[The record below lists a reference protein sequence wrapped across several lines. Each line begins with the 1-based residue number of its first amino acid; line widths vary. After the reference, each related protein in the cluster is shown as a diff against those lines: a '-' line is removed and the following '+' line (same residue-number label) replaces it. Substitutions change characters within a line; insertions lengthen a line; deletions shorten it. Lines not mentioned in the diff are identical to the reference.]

1 MRSIA
6 LSLLLFTQV
15 VGAQPTS
22 SATVFSLSEQQVSD
36 FEKEA
41 LAGSAEKAR
50 RLYDYYAITRVDLQQ
65 ARAWLIV
72 CAENGEPVCQYNL
85 GFVLNQEKQN
95 VRSVF
100 WLTRS
105 LENGNQ
111 AANDL
116 LKEIRGR
123 GRE

>member
-1 MRSIA
+1 MKSIA
-6 LSLLLFTQV
+6 LSLLLFAQV
-15 VGAQPTS
+15 AGAQPTS
-22 SATVFSLSEQQVSD
+22 SATAFSLNKQQVSD

-50 RLYDYYAITRVDLQQ
+50 RLYDYYATAQVDLQQ

-85 GFVLNQEKQN
+85 GFVLSREKQKI
-95 VRSVF
+95 RSIF
-100 WLTRS
+100 WLTLS
-105 LENGNQ
+105 LKGGNQ

-116 LKEIRGR
+116 LKEINEGK
-123 GRE
+123 